1 MQKKRIAS
9 MTAAAVMALSSAAAV
24 IPASADTTVAAAAS
38 FETLEASTATI
49 KFNANGGTI
58 MGAKKKTYKKGKT
71 LGVLPNA
78 KKKNVT
84 FDGWYTK
91 KTGGKRVT
99 YKTKLAKCT
108 NKTFYAHWKAVDQPH
123 VKWKWSNS
131 FEGFQYPSTYVTPY
145 ERYKYVFDKN
155 YADWL
160 WDTNGFKNM
169 PWGGNCFGMS
179 SSGSFNA
186 YGLTNL
192 KTFNKKATFTK
203 DLGLKNKSKTLKL
216 TAGEY
221 CEAAQL
227 TQFSWKIQKMY
238 DSHLDN
244 YKAIANA
251 ARKVQKKQGKAQ
263 VIGVLGN
270 AGGHALLAY
279 KLVKGTNTDKVYV
292 YDCNY
297 PNEKNHYIEFYK
309 NASGAYTGFVYNDDI
324 NKYYKEYYGENAY
337 TNITYFPTANV
348 WNVWSKRGKKAAA
361 GMTDE
366 ERQYY
371 GVDSAADATIYD
383 ANGNVYATIANGVV
397 EGGNAVQMQ
406 FLADKWIGKDVPVVF
421 SLPVGEYTIKSND
434 NSVLKAS
441 VFFNGN
447 SEEAKGSVLTAVK
460 GTLTATK

>member
-24 IPASADTTVAAAAS
+24 IPASADTTVAAASA
-38 FETLEASTATI
+38 FETFEASTATI

-91 KTGGKRVT
+91 KTGGKKVT

-131 FEGFQYPSTYVTPY
+131 FEGFKYPSTYVTPY
-145 ERYKYVFDKN
+145 ERYRYVFDKN

-160 WDTNGFKNM
+160 WDTNGFKDM

-179 SSGSFNA
+179 STGSFNA
-186 YGLTNL
+186 YGMTNL
-192 KTFNKKATFTK
+192 KTFNKKATYTK
-203 DLGLKNKSKTLKL
+203 DIGVKNKSSKLKL

-221 CEAAQL
+221 CEAVQL

-238 DSHLDN
+238 DSHKN
-244 YKAIANA
+244 KYQAIANA
-251 ARKVQKKQGKAQ
+251 AKRVQKKKDKCV
-263 VIGVLGN
+263 VIGVLGD

-279 KLVKGTNTDKVYV
+279 KFVKGGNSDKVYV

-297 PNEKNHYIEFYK
+297 PNEKNHYIELFK
-309 NASGAYTGFVYNDDI
+309 NASGAYTGFEYNDDI
-324 NKYYKEYYGENAY
+324 TKYYREYGYEAY
-337 TNITYFPTANV
+337 TDITYFPTANV
-348 WNVWSKRGKKAAA
+348 WKVWSKRGKKAAA
-361 GMTDE
+361 GMTDD
-366 ERQYY
+366 ERQAYH
-371 GVDSAADATIYD
+371 VDAKTNATIYD
-383 ANGNVYATIANGVV
+383 AQGNVYATIANGVV
-397 EGGNAVQMQ
+397 EGGNAVQMH

-434 NSVLKAS
+434 GSVLSAS
-441 VFFNGN
+441 VFYNGK
-447 SEEAKGSVLTAVK
+447 SEEAEGSVLSAVK
-460 GTLTATK
+460 GTLAVAE